1 MGKRGSAGGKRAS
14 GGLHGNPSSVG
25 SASTAS
31 SNYGSIIAM
40 STLPAADRSILE
52 ETAQRPPPS
61 KSDGKN
67 NIWEEYYPL
76 IQPAHQYHHNGRGA
90 SNYFFHGMFSSDVL
104 CAYRDAV
111 LAYLVALFSMVVLS
125 ITGLV
130 FCKEWGIE
138 STSPIVFACRS
149 LWTISPAIASLALR
163 NSAYILFCSLCIF
176 VSVRS

>member
-14 GGLHGNPSSVG
+14 GNPASIG
-25 SASTAS
+25 STSTTS
-31 SNYGSIIAM
+31 SNYGSIIHM
-40 STLPAADRSILE
+40 STLPADRSVLD
-52 ETAQRPPPS
+52 ETTTQQRPPS
-61 KSDGKN
+61 KSNGKN

-138 STSPIVFACRS
+138 PTSPIVFACRS

-163 NSAYILFCSLCIF
+163 NS
-176 VSVRS
+176 

>member
-14 GGLHGNPSSVG
+14 GNPASIG
-25 SASTAS
+25 STSTAS
-31 SNYGSIIAM
+31 SNYGSIIHM
-40 STLPAADRSILE
+40 STLPVAADRSVLE
-52 ETAQRPPPS
+52 ETAQRPPPPS

-138 STSPIVFACRS
+138 PTSPIVFAFRS
-149 LWTISPAIASLALR
+149 LWTISPAIASFALR
-163 NSAYILFCSLCIF
+163 NS
-176 VSVRS
+176 